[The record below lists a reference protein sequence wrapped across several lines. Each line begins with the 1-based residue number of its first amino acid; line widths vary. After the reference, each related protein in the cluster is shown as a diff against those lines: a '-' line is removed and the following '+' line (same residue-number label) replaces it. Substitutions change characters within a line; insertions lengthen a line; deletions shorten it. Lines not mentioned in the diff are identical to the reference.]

1 MLKIDLKGK
10 KAWVTGGSRGIGAQV
25 CRTLAQAGADVALS
39 YRSQDKEAQDVASS
53 LLEFGVK
60 SFAVKA
66 DASKRESV
74 EEGFAKIK
82 AEFGQVDILVNCA
95 GIIRDNLFI
104 KLKEEDWQDVIQTN
118 LFGTMYACRSVIRDM
133 MSNRWGRIIN
143 FSSVASERGGIGQ
156 TNYAASKGAIEA
168 MTRTLA
174 CEVGRRNVTVN
185 CIAPGVINTEMTKA
199 IRSADGEE
207 KLLESQI
214 IKRLGEP
221 EEIAAWVTW
230 LASEYTGFMTGQ
242 VVRVDGGLKLA

>member
-1 MLKIDLKGK
+1 MFAVDLKGK

-25 CRTLAQAGADVALS
+25 CRALARAGADVGLT
-39 YRSQDKEAQDVASS
+39 YRSQDQEAADVAGS
-53 LLEFGVK
+53 LREFGVK
-60 SFAVKA
+60 SLAVKA
-66 DASKRESV
+66 DAAKRESV
-74 EEGFAKIK
+74 EEGYAKIK
-82 AEFGQVDILVNCA
+82 AELGSVDILVNCA

-118 LFGTMYACRSVIRDM
+118 LFGTMYSCRAVVRDM

-156 TNYAASKGAIEA
+156 TNYAASKGAVEA

-174 CEVGRRNVTVN
+174 CEVGRRSVTVN

-199 IRSADGEE
+199 IRNEDGEA

-221 EEIAAWVTW
+221 DEIAAWVTW
-230 LASEYTGFMTGQ
+230 LASDYTGFMTGQ